1 MRFMMP
7 LSISGLLVLSC
18 GLAEDKDEVEAGF
31 AGRKDNIEVSLG
43 DNFEV
48 DEFTGTLSVDIT
60 LSGFD
65 NMMLRPEAG
74 LMSSTDFDFYQSS
87 YTPMKPVDGTFNV
100 SVKVTPGTTNWI
112 MAAASTVDGPVYSE
126 KVAVEVPDVPW
137 YYKLADTYVGDYVS
151 AGDNTIYRN
160 HQVYVTVSADRK
172 YVALY
177 NFDPYLEHVLPGYK
191 PSDKTTNYV
200 MGAVDVNTQSI
211 KFSSS
216 SSFFSI
222 NNDTFQL
229 APIASFVGGVIK
241 VGNSFEIGVS
251 GDGQTLTVRQ
261 YGIFNVDG
269 QYFEELYD
277 KDIVLTAN

>member
-7 LSISGLLVLSC
+7 LSVFGLLVFSC

-31 AGRKDNIEVSLG
+31 AERKDNVQVTLG

-60 LSGFD
+60 LSGF
-65 NMMLRPEAG
+65 NNLMLRPEAG

-87 YTPMKPVDGTFNV
+87 YTSVKPVDGTVNAAV
-100 SVKVTPGTTNWI
+100 SVTPGTTNWI
-112 MAAASTVDGPVYSE
+112 MAVASTVDGSVYSD

-137 YYKLADTYVGDYVS
+137 YYKFAGTYVGDYVS
-151 AGDNTIYRN
+151 AGDNTTYKN
-160 HQVYVTVSADRK
+160 HQVYVTVSADHK

-191 PSDKTTNYV
+191 PSDRTTNYV
-200 MGAVDVNTQSI
+200 MGAVDTKTQSI
-211 KFSSS
+211 KFSSA

-261 YGIFNVDG
+261 YGIFNVEG

>member
-1 MRFMMP
+1 MRHITDYMRFMMP

-126 KVAVEVPDVPW
+126 KVAV
-137 YYKLADTYVGDYVS
+137 
-151 AGDNTIYRN
+151 
-160 HQVYVTVSADRK
+160 
-172 YVALY
+172 
-177 NFDPYLEHVLPGYK
+177 
-191 PSDKTTNYV
+191 
-200 MGAVDVNTQSI
+200 
-211 KFSSS
+211 
-216 SSFFSI
+216 
-222 NNDTFQL
+222 
-229 APIASFVGGVIK
+229 
-241 VGNSFEIGVS
+241 
-251 GDGQTLTVRQ
+251 
-261 YGIFNVDG
+261 
-269 QYFEELYD
+269 
-277 KDIVLTAN
+277 